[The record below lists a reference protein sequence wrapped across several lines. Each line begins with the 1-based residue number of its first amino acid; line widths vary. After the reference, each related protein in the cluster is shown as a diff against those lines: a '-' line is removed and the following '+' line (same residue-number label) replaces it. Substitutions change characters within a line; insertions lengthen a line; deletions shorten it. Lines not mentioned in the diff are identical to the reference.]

1 MKQLGK
7 FSAGRPLSYLLSA
20 LAGSRSVQDDANKTQ
35 PRSAKVAASGS
46 RLLCSS
52 TRSPEEIL
60 KITERRWA
68 SRYY

>member
-7 FSAGRPLSYLLSA
+7 FSTGRVLSSLLSA
-20 LAGSRSVQDDANKTQ
+20 LAGSRSAQDDANKTQ

-68 SRYY
+68 RYY